1 MTVLVSPELAGKA
14 LAKALARGGD
24 FAEVYAEDRRSF
36 ALALDDRRLERPQ
49 GGAERGVS
57 IRIVSGD
64 STYFGHVDGLA
75 EEDLLRVADSV
86 AQAVHGDR
94 REPAALEPAASAG
107 GRHPV
112 EVRPEEVEAARK
124 ADILRSCDETA
135 RSAGAEI
142 AQATA
147 TYAEIRRQVEIF
159 NSDGLV
165 ASDDRTR
172 VRLSVQVVARRDGTV
187 ETGHESR
194 GGHAGFELVS
204 DSPERVAEAAARKAL
219 TLLDAREAPSGR
231 MPVVVGNGFG
241 GVLLHEAVGHGLES
255 DAVQKRASVYAGRVG
270 DELAEPFVNAYD
282 DGSHGGWWGSDG
294 VDDEGTPTQATQI
307 IDGGRLSSFL
317 YDILRARKDG
327 VASTGNG
334 RRESFRHLPIPRMTN
349 TYFAPGQASPEELIA
364 SVDRG
369 LYAVSFGGG
378 QVEPA
383 TGDFVF
389 GVSEG
394 YLIEGGKVTAPVR
407 GATLIGN
414 GIEALRAIDGVA
426 DDLDIAV
433 GICGKAG
440 QQVPAGV
447 GQPHVRLS
455 ALTVGGTGG

>member
-1 MTVLVSPELAGKA
+1 MSSLLSPELARQA
-14 LAKALARGGD
+14 LAKALSRGGD

-49 GGAERGVS
+49 GGAERGASV
-57 IRIVSGD
+57 RVVSGD

-75 EEDLLRVADSV
+75 EQDLMRVAESV
-86 AQAVHGDR
+86 AQAVHGDTR
-94 REPAALEPAASAG
+94 KPAALSAAQPAEG
-107 GRHPV
+107 HRV
-112 EVRPEEVEAARK
+112 ELRPEDVEAARK
-124 ADILRSCDETA
+124 ADVLRACDETA
-135 RSAGAEI
+135 RSAGDAV
-142 AQATA
+142 AQVMA
-147 TYAEIRRQVEIF
+147 TYAEIRRQVEVF
-159 NSDGLV
+159 NSDGLA

-187 ETGHESR
+187 ETGQESR
-194 GGHAGFELVS
+194 GGHAGFELIAEN
-204 DSPERVAEAAARKAL
+204 PEHVAESAARKAL

-231 MPVVVGNGFG
+231 MPVVVGKGFG

-255 DAVQKRASVYAGRVG
+255 DAIQKRASIYAGRVG
-270 DELAEPFVNAYD
+270 DQLTEPFVNAYD
-282 DGSHGGWWGSDG
+282 DGRHAGWWGSDG
-294 VDDEGTPTQATQI
+294 VDDEGTPTQATKI
-307 IDGGRLSSFL
+307 IDGGTLSSYL
-317 YDILRARKDG
+317 YDVLRARKDG

-349 TYFAPGQASPEELIA
+349 TYFAPGDGTPEDLIGG
-364 SVDRG
+364 VERG

-394 YLIEGGKVTAPVR
+394 YLIENGKVTAPVR

-447 GQPHVRLS
+447 GQPHVRLR
-455 ALTVGGTGG
+455 ALTVGGTAG